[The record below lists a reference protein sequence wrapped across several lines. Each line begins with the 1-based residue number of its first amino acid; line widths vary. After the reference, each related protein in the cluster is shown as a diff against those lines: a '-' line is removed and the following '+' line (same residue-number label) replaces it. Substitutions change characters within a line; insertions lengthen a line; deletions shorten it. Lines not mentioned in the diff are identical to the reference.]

1 MQGDI
6 CMWKPTKP
14 CCITNKPILCMTCLL
29 NCAWMCLVY
38 LLPFSANFNIL
49 KSFCCCWSSERQFD
63 CFRDNIP
70 PEEGSLRGSLLHVS
84 SHGSLCGL
92 CGWLVTD
99 CSIYFTTTAKKINA
113 VLVPFKTHNG
123 NIIFTSQETFL
134 TQKNYLAVC
143 KEKQS
148 LPGNGEILTISQQ
161 GPHYVHKA
169 IHPFIHNQ
177 SQGHGAENDS
187 VQKNIQ

>member
-6 CMWKPTKP
+6 CMWKQTKP

-38 LLPFSANFNIL
+38 HLPFSVNFNIL
-49 KSFCCCWSSERQFD
+49 KSFFFLVEVLNVSLTVFVTTFHQKRAVSEAVYST
-63 CFRDNIP
+63 C
-70 PEEGSLRGSLLHVS
+70 LHMA
-84 SHGSLCGL
+84 LCVGY
-92 CGWLVTD
+92 VTD

-123 NIIFTSQETFL
+123 NIMFTSQETFL
-134 TQKNYLAVC
+134 TQKNYLEVC

-148 LPGNGEILTISQQ
+148 LYNHFLVMVK
-161 GPHYVHKA
+161 Y
-169 IHPFIHNQ
+169 
-177 SQGHGAENDS
+177 
-187 VQKNIQ
+187 